1 MSRFVTTFSVTGSS
15 SLSSDTAAA
24 KIVELSKKV
33 RELNASLET
42 KKTEAKQLFG
52 RCRHLENEVSA
63 TRSLSSIIMPFKY
76 GLFCF
81 SRCNFVVIVTTLQT
95 KQCFFWLN
103 LFLRECLKIGIALK
117 AHLCSYLRCLAMIQ
131 ISDREFDPN
140 VSIYF
145 TYPTLTLL
153 RYHLAVLV
161 GSYKP

>member
-1 MSRFVTTFSVTGSS
+1 MQNCIVGILSTFPIEFCCILLPCCMSRFVTTFSVTGSS

-76 GLFCF
+76 AFF
-81 SRCNFVVIVTTLQT
+81 VFPVVIL
-95 KQCFFWLN
+95 
-103 LFLRECLKIGIALK
+103 
-117 AHLCSYLRCLAMIQ
+117 
-131 ISDREFDPN
+131 
-140 VSIYF
+140 
-145 TYPTLTLL
+145 
-153 RYHLAVLV
+153 
-161 GSYKP
+161 